1 MNIFLSTSSMPII
14 QYVAILLGWLM
25 NGIFI
30 LLDTIGLP
38 NIGMAV
44 VIFTIVIYL
53 VLTPVQYTTQKSSKM
68 MAAVG
73 PEIQK
78 VQKKYQGRRDQY
90 SMQQMQQETQQIY
103 DKYGVSMTGSCLPM
117 FIQLLLLF
125 AVYQVILYIP
135 GYITRV
141 RMLFDG
147 LATKMMSVDGCAG
160 IITNFISDNSM
171 RVRLGDT
178 LTQEKM
184 IDFLYALK
192 PGQWT
197 NLQGISQFSS
207 LQGDMAS
214 VAAQS
219 YKMNYFLGINISES
233 PWDVIKAGFS
243 GIGSGTATVAIVVA
257 MIVGILI
264 PVLAW
269 FTQWLNYK
277 LMPQQNT
284 NKNDNSMAGQMQTM
298 NMVMPIFSAFIC
310 LTLSMGIGIY
320 WIIGAV
326 MRCIQQVIFNR
337 KIGKMDLAE
346 MEMKERERK
355 AKKGIPTKSS
365 PAGSSYRSSG
375 SSAAKQPA
383 RSSGKGRAED
393 THGKRAKQIEDTEKY
408 YSDASKI
415 DSGSITAKANMVRSY
430 DAKKGKKK

>member
-1 MNIFLSTSSMPII
+1 MPII
-14 QYVAILLGWLM
+14 RYIAILLGWLM

-30 LLDTIGLP
+30 LLDNIGLP
-38 NIGMAV
+38 NIGFAV
-44 VIFTIVIYL
+44 IIFTIVIYL
-53 VLTPVQYTTQKSSKM
+53 VLTPVQYSTQKNSKM

-90 SMQQMQQETQQIY
+90 SMQQMQAETQQIY

-147 LATKMMSVDGCAG
+147 LATKMMSVDGSFG
-160 IITNFISDNSM
+160 IISNFISDNSM

-192 PGQWT
+192 PAQWT
-197 NLQGISQFSS
+197 SLQGISQFSS
-207 LQGDMAS
+207 LQGDMAT
-214 VAAQS
+214 VAEQS
-219 YKMNYFLGINISES
+219 YRMNYFLGINISES

-243 GIGSGTATVAIVVA
+243 SIGHGTATVAIVVA

-277 LMPQQNT
+277 LMPQQGT
-284 NKNDNSMAGQMQTM
+284 GNSENAMANQMQTM
-298 NMVMPIFSAFIC
+298 NMIMPIFSAFIS
-310 LTLSMGIGIY
+310 LTFSMGIGIY

-326 MRCIQQVIFNR
+326 MRCVQQVIFNR
-337 KIGKMDLAE
+337 RIGKMDLAE
-346 MEMKERERK
+346 MEQKERERK

-365 PAGSSYRSSG
+365 TTYSKSGAARNASAYQQAGSS
-375 SSAAKQPA
+375 
-383 RSSGKGRAED
+383 GKKRAED

-408 YSDASKI
+408 YSDTSNI
-415 DSGSITAKANMVRSY
+415 DSNSITAKANMVRSY